1 MSIPDD
7 PKFELLDEAG
17 NNAKRVASTRAYWP
31 FQHVFFQVLEL
42 LSTSCCRSIDTR
54 FKKMVEWKTI
64 SSLLLTLGPLFVPR
78 LYSYYKTSRVQAQT
92 SNVPVRPVPRHV
104 QYAINILLLAAAL
117 AIVATFPQF
126 QPENLFTLTSSRLH
140 TPIDVLFTRLTA
152 LRPEKQLTDFDNE
165 LRSRLAA
172 LDARCLYFAYGPAA
186 LAECPFCKSD
196 DPATF
201 FYYSLPARLFLH
213 LLNLF
218 ALGLATS
225 TALSGKEGGRWRTMA
240 ALVGSCLAIA
250 DCYMV
255 GAYDWKGNSRATRA
269 EDLDFFYWRMRT
281 IRGLAI
287 AALDAG
293 LAGLIWASS
302 TNRLF
307 VVPLS
312 SAERLESIT
321 KVMEATRGKLG
332 AVGMIR
338 NVTVRDEN
346 LRKKAEIYW
355 KREGEI
361 MGEVMD
367 EKEVVEGIRGA
378 LESGRMNVTT
388 IEEEA
393 KRYAESIF
401 VAPDEF
407 PTG

>member
-1 MSIPDD
+1 MPRI
-7 PKFELLDEAG
+7 G
-17 NNAKRVASTRAYWP
+17 AKNCNS
-31 FQHVFFQVLEL
+31 
-42 LSTSCCRSIDTR
+42 
-54 FKKMVEWKTI
+54 I
-64 SSLLLTLGPLFVPR
+64 SSLLLTLGPFLVPR
-78 LYSYYKTSRVQAQT
+78 LYSYYKALRVQKQT
-92 SNVPVRPVPRHV
+92 SNVPVRPVPRRV
-104 QYAINILLLAAAL
+104 QYAINILLIAAAL

-126 QPENLFTLTSSRLH
+126 QPENIFTMTSSRLH

-152 LRPEKQLTDFDNE
+152 LRPEKELTDFDNA
-165 LRSRLAA
+165 LRDRLAS

-196 DPATF
+196 EPATF
-201 FYYSLPARLFLH
+201 FYYTLPAIVFPH

-225 TALSGKEGGRWRTMA
+225 TAITGKEGGRWRTMA

-255 GAYDWKGNSRATRA
+255 GAYDWKGNARATRA

-281 IRGLAI
+281 IRGIAI

-293 LAGLIWASS
+293 VAGLLWATS

-307 VVPLS
+307 VIPVS
-312 SAERLESIT
+312 SAERLESAT

-338 NVTVRDEN
+338 NVTARDEN
-346 LRKKAEIYW
+346 LRKKAETYW

-361 MGEVMD
+361 MGEVMA
-367 EKEVVEGIRGA
+367 EKDVVDGIKGA
-378 LESGRMNVTT
+378 LESGRMNVTM

-401 VAPDEF
+401 ASPDVSS
-407 PTG
+407 TG

>member
-1 MSIPDD
+1 M
-7 PKFELLDEAG
+7 
-17 NNAKRVASTRAYWP
+17 
-31 FQHVFFQVLEL
+31 
-42 LSTSCCRSIDTR
+42 
-54 FKKMVEWKTI
+54 
-64 SSLLLTLGPLFVPR
+64 
-78 LYSYYKTSRVQAQT
+78 
-92 SNVPVRPVPRHV
+92 
-104 QYAINILLLAAAL
+104 
-117 AIVATFPQF
+117 
-126 QPENLFTLTSSRLH
+126 TSSRLH

-152 LRPEKQLTDFDNE
+152 LRPDKQLTNFDNA
-165 LRSRLAA
+165 LRSRLAN

-196 DPATF
+196 EPATF
-201 FYYSLPARLFLH
+201 FYYTLPTILYPH

-218 ALGLATS
+218 VLGLATS
-225 TALSGKEGGRWRTMA
+225 TAIAGKEGGRWRTMA

-255 GAYDWKGNSRATRA
+255 GAYDWKGNSRATRST
-269 EDLDFFYWRMRT
+269 DLDFFYWRMRT

-287 AALDAG
+287 VALDVG
-293 LAGLIWASS
+293 LAGLLWATS
-302 TNRLF
+302 TNRLL
-307 VVPLS
+307 VIPVS
-312 SAERLESIT
+312 SAERLESVT
-321 KVMEATRGKLG
+321 KIMEATRGKLG

-346 LRKKAEIYW
+346 LRKKAETYW
-355 KREGEI
+355 RREGEV

-401 VAPDEF
+401 ATPEVSS
-407 PTG
+407 TG